1 MDSNREST
9 AAKPELPMLVR
20 PRFFAGQLLTDRDLT
35 ALEQWVDSRLG
46 LVRHRHGWGVVCG
59 LTVQFDPKDPG
70 KLSVR
75 AGPATRW
82 TAMAGISFCSGPWS
96 RSMPPRPTTV
106 PPAHVPASR
115 SRGPGSGGHLL
126 GRPLEGHPGRQHG
139 GLRSRAPRRAG
150 GSGPDRGDGR
160 QERPE
165 MRVHQHQGRR
175 GDRVPDPRT
184 WREAAAAGAATP
196 TADKDAAI
204 QLLGDFQA
212 KFSDLFSVT
221 PGSAVPDHLQDVQKW
236 LTERIERG
244 SPA

>member
-35 ALEQWVDSRLG
+35 ALEQWVHFRLG

-70 KLSVR
+70 KLSVM

-106 PPAHVPASR
+106 PPAQCQLRGPEVPTQEGTFSAGPWKASR
-115 SRGPGSGGHLL
+115 PATWRSSISCSSPR
-126 GRPLEGHPGRQHG
+126 RWIRT
-139 GLRSRAPRRAG
+139 RSRRWPSGTAGNASTPAPG
-150 GSGPDRGDGR
+150 T
-160 QERPE
+160 
-165 MRVHQHQGRR
+165 
-175 GDRVPDPRT
+175 PR
-184 WREAAAAGAATP
+184 
-196 TADKDAAI
+196 
-204 QLLGDFQA
+204 
-212 KFSDLFSVT
+212 
-221 PGSAVPDHLQDVQKW
+221 
-236 LTERIERG
+236 
-244 SPA
+244 